1 MGRALLSLRGVSK
14 AFGRTRVLEGVD
26 LEVFPGEIVALAGEN
41 GSGKST
47 TARIIAGILQPDAGE
62 IVIDGDSRRL
72 VGPRQASATGIC
84 YVGQEPA
91 LVPTMSVADNLRLP
105 SIRWW
110 GGNRSQRPA
119 SIGHA
124 LARAGLDCDPARK
137 VATLSAAQQTQLEI
151 AKALLSNPRLLIL
164 DEVTTRM
171 PDPSGFLE
179 LVAQMA
185 EQGVGSILIT
195 HRFSEI
201 KALADRVVVLRD
213 GRIVGQLAGNEVS
226 DRRLGEMMVG
236 RGISLLER
244 RPTQR
249 REEIALRLDGLLVKG
264 GRRRVDLTVREGEIV
279 GVGGLMGSGR
289 SRLLETVAGVRRPEE
304 GRVLVGDVELQPG
317 SVASARSAGMCFVP
331 EDRNRQGLIRRATI
345 QANIRLNAY
354 PAFARPSAS
363 ADRAVAEKM
372 CAALSVK
379 APHIRVR
386 VENLSGG
393 NAQKVVFA
401 RELSRDP
408 HVLVLDEPTRG
419 VDIAARMD
427 IYELIRSRVRRGAGV
442 LIASSDMQELVTLC
456 DRVVVLFE
464 GVVAGELEGDDID
477 EEAIILLASGAA
489 PTTAASA
496 QASSATGT
504 QERNNP

>member
-1 MGRALLSLRGVSK
+1 MGRALLGLRKVSK
-14 AFGRTRVLEGVD
+14 AFGRIRVLEGVD

-72 VGPRQASATGIC
+72 AGPRQASASGIC

-105 SIRWW
+105 TLRWW
-110 GGNRSQRPA
+110 GGRRSRRPV
-119 SIGHA
+119 SIGQA
-124 LARAGLDCDPARK
+124 LARAGLDCDPGRK

-151 AKALLSNPRLLIL
+151 AKALLSHPRLLVL

-171 PDPSGFLE
+171 PDPSAFLR

-185 EQGVGSILIT
+185 DNGVASILIT
-195 HRFSEI
+195 HRFNEI
-201 KALADRVVVLRD
+201 KTLANRVVVLRD
-213 GRIVGQLAGNEVS
+213 GRIVGELAGNEVT

-249 REEIALRLDGLLVKG
+249 REKIALRLDGVLVKG
-264 GRRRVDLTVREGEIV
+264 GRRPVDLTVRKGEIV

-289 SRLLETVAGVRRPEE
+289 SRLLETVAGVRRPEG
-304 GRVLVGDVELQPG
+304 GRVLVGDVELRPG
-317 SVASARSAGMCFVP
+317 AVASARKAGMCFVP
-331 EDRNRQGLIRRATI
+331 EDRTRQGLIPRATI

-363 ADRAVAEKM
+363 ADRSVAEKM
-372 CAALSVK
+372 CAALGVK
-379 APHIRVR
+379 APHTRVQIGR
-386 VENLSGG
+386 
-393 NAQKVVFA
+393 A
-401 RELSRDP
+401 
-408 HVLVLDEPTRG
+408 HV
-419 VDIAARMD
+419 
-427 IYELIRSRVRRGAGV
+427 
-442 LIASSDMQELVTLC
+442 
-456 DRVVVLFE
+456 
-464 GVVAGELEGDDID
+464 
-477 EEAIILLASGAA
+477 
-489 PTTAASA
+489 
-496 QASSATGT
+496 
-504 QERNNP
+504 